1 VLTQPKYYFKF
12 EQGRVGAKMKANLAM
27 AIAMALCAL
36 IGLATSAE
44 LQNGTSELG
53 EPSVEEL
60 AIRLLQATYPGSAE
74 LDGVQLL
81 PGKLPLEMPVD
92 LPIPDGARIVGSE
105 VQENTGIYVVLDVP
119 MTPDLALDF
128 YREHLASQNWTE
140 ISIPGM
146 DRGFVEQSDPS
157 PTFCQG
163 SQNASL
169 TVTSHP
175 QDNGTD
181 LRLSIITDLENSPC
195 SWDAAYNDDWL
206 KPIPKLEAPKG
217 TRLFNGN
224 SVSGPGSF
232 VAVSATLETEMNSS
246 SLTAHYAD
254 QLTAANWTM
263 MSEGESGPSTW
274 SSWSFRDEDDQAYD
288 GFLMALQLP
297 GTDEKQK
304 FILMQANLKEN

>member
-1 VLTQPKYYFKF
+1 MTAKF
-12 EQGRVGAKMKANLAM
+12 GI
-27 AIAMALCAL
+27 AIAITLCAL
-36 IGLATSAE
+36 MGLATSAE

-60 AIRLLQATYPGSAE
+60 VMRLLQATYPGSAE
-74 LDGVQLL
+74 LEGVQLL

-92 LPIPDGARIVGSE
+92 LPIPEGARIVGSE

-128 YREHLASQNWTE
+128 YRKRFASQNWTE
-140 ISIPGM
+140 IGIPGM
-146 DRGFVEQSDPS
+146 NRGFIEQSDLS
-157 PTFCQG
+157 TTFCQG
-163 SQNASL
+163 PQNASL
-169 TVTSHP
+169 AVTSHP

-195 SWDAAYNDDWL
+195 SWDVGYNDDWM
-206 KPIPKLEAPKG
+206 KPIPKLVAPKG

-224 SVSGPGSF
+224 SMGGPGSL

-254 QLTAANWTM
+254 QLTTANWTM
-263 MSEGESGPSTW
+263 MSEGESGPSAW
-274 SSWSFRDEDDQAYD
+274 SSWSYNDEDGQAYD
-288 GFLMALQLP
+288 GFLMALELP

-304 FILMQANLKEN
+304 FVLMQANLKEN